1 MKFLVFSDL
10 HIHKYKNHNESK
22 NSRFYDCLRVL
33 EDVFEIASFRE
44 IKHILFCGDFFDSP
58 KELDTEVINE
68 VFILLKNLFDLYPM
82 IEFISIS
89 GNHDISTKS
98 LYGQKINSSQKFL
111 SAAFENYKLIDD
123 SVIRIGDVVIRGFR
137 YYDFTEDFMKA
148 YNDRDFKSKVINLIH
163 QSPIGISN
171 KFIHADLDISKLKGM
186 TFCGHIH
193 TPEILADNFIVV
205 GNPIHRD
212 KGDLDQEKYIWIY
225 DSDTEDLDTIQ
236 LEGYMKFTSE
246 ETEDLNDIVVIK
258 PLEVESENFEM
269 SNDEEGLLESYLKSV
284 NKLDHLNSGIQCL
297 N

>member
-1 MKFLVFSDL
+1 MKFLIFSDL

-33 EDVFEIASFRE
+33 EDVFIIASVRG
-44 IKHILFCGDFFDSP
+44 IDAILFCGDLFDSP
-58 KELDTEVINE
+58 KELDTEVINHT
-68 VFILLKNLFDLYPM
+68 FKAFKNLF
-82 IEFISIS
+82 IATNIKFISIS

-111 SAAFENYKLIDD
+111 SDAFDNFFLIDD
-123 SVIRIGDVVIRGFR
+123 NSLQLNDVTIQGFR
-137 YYDFTEDFMKA
+137 YYDFTEDFLKD
-148 YNDRDFKSKVINLIH
+148 YNSRDFKGKVINLIH

-193 TPEILADNFIVV
+193 TPEILADTFVVV

-212 KGDLDQEKYIWIY
+212 KGDLDQEKYVWVY

-236 LEGYMKFTSE
+236 LDGYLKFTSE
-246 ETEDLNDIVVIK
+246 ETEYTNAIVVTK

>member
-1 MKFLVFSDL
+1 MKFLIFSDL

-33 EDVFEIASFRE
+33 EDVFEMAYSRK
-44 IKHILFCGDFFDSP
+44 IKHILFCGDLFDSP

-68 VFILLKNLFDLYPM
+68 TFTTFKGLLYNTN
-82 IEFISIS
+82 IQFISIS

-98 LYGQKINSSQKFL
+98 LYGEYINSSQKFL
-111 SAAFENYKLIDD
+111 SKALSNFILLDD
-123 SVIRIGDVVIRGFR
+123 KSIKIGDVTINGFR
-137 YYDFTEDFMKA
+137 YYDFTEDFLKD
-148 YNDRDFKSKVINLIH
+148 YNNREYEGKVINLIH

-193 TPEILADNFIVV
+193 TPEILADNFVVV

-212 KGDLDQEKYIWIY
+212 KGDIDQEKYIWVY
-225 DSDTEDLDTIQ
+225 DTDTEELEVIQ

-246 ETEDLNDIVVIK
+246 ETEDSNDIVVIK
-258 PLEVESENFEM
+258 PLEVESENFGM

>member
-1 MKFLVFSDL
+1 MKFLIFSDL

-22 NSRFYDCLRVL
+22 NSRFNDCLRVL
-33 EDVFEIASFRE
+33 VGIFELASTTG
-44 IKHILFCGDFFDSP
+44 IDAILFCGDLFDSP

-68 VFILLKNLFDLYPM
+68 TFITFKGLLSNTN
-82 IEFISIS
+82 IQFISIS

-98 LYGQKINSSQKFL
+98 LYGEYINSSQKFL
-111 SAAFENYKLIDD
+111 SKAFSNFILLDD
-123 SVIRIGDVVIRGFR
+123 KSIKIGDVTINGFR
-137 YYDFTEDFMKA
+137 YYDFTEDFLKD
-148 YNDRDFKSKVINLIH
+148 YNNRDFKSKVINLIH

-171 KFIHADLDISKLKGM
+171 KFIHADLDISQLSGM

-212 KGDLDQEKYIWIY
+212 KGDIDQEKYIWIY
-225 DSDTEDLDTIQ
+225 DSDTEELDTIQ

-246 ETEDLNDIVVIK
+246 ETEGSNDIVVIK

>member
-10 HIHKYKNHNESK
+10 HIHDYKNHNSVK
-22 NSRFYDCLRVL
+22 HSRLYDCLKVL
-33 EDVFEIASFRE
+33 EDVFLIAFE
-44 IKHILFCGDFFDSP
+44 KGIEYILFCGDLFDSP
-58 KELDTEVINE
+58 KELDTLVINE
-68 VFILLKNLFDLYPM
+68 TVRTFKELFIKYPD
-82 IEFISIS
+82 IYFVAIS
-89 GNHDISTKS
+89 GNHDMSTKS
-98 LYGQKINSSQKFL
+98 IYGQKINSSQKFL
-111 SAAFENYKLIDD
+111 SDAFDNFFLIDD
-123 SVIRIGDVVIRGFR
+123 NSLQLNDVTIQGFR
-137 YYDFTEDFMKA
+137 YYDFTEDFLKD
-148 YNDRDFKSKVINLIH
+148 YNSRDFKGKVINLIH

-193 TPEILADNFIVV
+193 TPEILADTFVVV

-212 KGDLDQEKYIWIY
+212 KGDLDQEKYVWVY

-236 LEGYMKFTSE
+236 LDGYLKFTSE
-246 ETEDLNDIVVIK
+246 ETEYTNAIVVTK

>member
-1 MKFLVFSDL
+1 MKFLIFSDL

-33 EDVFEIASFRE
+33 EDVFEMAYSRK
-44 IKHILFCGDFFDSP
+44 IKHILFCGDLFDSP

-68 VFILLKNLFDLYPM
+68 VFMSFKKMFELYPM

-98 LYGQKINSSQKFL
+98 LYGQDINSSQKFL
-111 SAAFENYKLIDD
+111 SEAFENYTLIDYNTLRVHD
-123 SVIRIGDVVIRGFR
+123 IIIQGFR
-137 YYDFTEDFMKA
+137 YYDFTEDFMKD
-148 YNDRDFKSKVINLIH
+148 YNSRGYKGKVINLIH

-212 KGDLDQEKYIWIY
+212 KGDLDQEKYIWVY
-225 DSDTEDLDTIQ
+225 DSDTEDLETVQ
-236 LEGYMKFTSE
+236 LQGYMKFTSE
-246 ETEDLNDIVVIK
+246 ETEGSNDIVVIK

-284 NKLDHLNSGIQCL
+284 DKLDYLKSGIQCL

>member
-33 EDVFEIASFRE
+33 EDVFIIASVRG
-44 IKHILFCGDFFDSP
+44 IDVILFCGDLFDSP
-58 KELDTEVINE
+58 KELDTEVINHT
-68 VFILLKNLFDLYPM
+68 FKAFKNLFYRFSH
-82 IEFISIS
+82 IGFISIS
-89 GNHDISTKS
+89 GNHDINSKS
-98 LYGQKINSSQKFL
+98 IYGQNINSSQKFL
-111 SAAFENYKLIDD
+111 SEAFDNFFLIDND
-123 SVIRIGDVVIRGFR
+123 NLQLNDVTVHGFR
-137 YYDFTEDFMKA
+137 YYDFTEDFLKD
-148 YNDRDFKSKVINLIH
+148 YNSRDFKGKVINLIH

-171 KFIHADLDISKLKGM
+171 KFIHADLDISKLNGM

-193 TPEILADNFIVV
+193 TPEILADTFVVV

-212 KGDLDQEKYIWIY
+212 KGDLDQEKYVWVY

-236 LEGYMKFTSE
+236 LDGYLKFTSE
-246 ETEDLNDIVVIK
+246 ETEYTNAIVVTK